1 MTHPTRALVDLS
13 AIRDNVRLLAE
24 AAGRPV
30 MAMVKA
36 DAYGHGA
43 VPVARAALDA
53 GATWLGVAFADE
65 ALALRAAGIT
75 APLLAG
81 VCPPGADLV
90 AAIKAEVDLGVGSIR
105 LVREAADAAVA
116 AGRPARVHLKADTGM
131 SRGGQTVQGWPAL
144 VEAALKAEAEGSVRI
159 IGIWSHMACSDE
171 PEHPSVAG
179 QTAAFAEMVRYAE
192 NAGVRP
198 ELRHLANSSA
208 ALHLPDTRWDLVRPG
223 IAIYGL
229 NPAPALPDPGLRPAM
244 TVTSTVTVAKRV
256 PKGSGVSYGHQY
268 TTERETTVALV
279 PAGYADGVPRAGS
292 GILEVLAA
300 GARRRIAGRVCMDQ
314 FVLDVGDDAVAEG
327 DEVVL
332 FGPGDRGEA
341 TATDWAEAVGT
352 VSYEIVTRLG
362 GRVPRVHTG

>member
-43 VPVARAALDA
+43 VPVAKAALEA
-53 GATWLGVAFADE
+53 GASWLGVAFADE

-75 APLLAG
+75 APVLAG
-81 VCPPGADLV
+81 VCPPDTDFA
-90 AAIKAEVDLGVGSIR
+90 AAIAGGVDLGVGSVG
-105 LVREAADAAVA
+105 LVRAVA
-116 AGRPARVHLKADTGM
+116 AAAAAKGVPARIHLKADTGM
-131 SRGGQTVQGWPAL
+131 SRGGQTRDGWPAL
-144 VEAALKAEAEGSVRI
+144 VEAALKAEAEGAVRI
-159 IGIWSHMACSDE
+159 IGLWSHMACSDE
-171 PEHPSVAG
+171 PEHPSVAR
-179 QTAAFAEMVRYAE
+179 QTAAFAEMVGYAE
-192 NAGVRP
+192 RAGVRP

-208 ALHLPDTRWDLVRPG
+208 ALHLPETRWDLIRPG
-223 IAIYGL
+223 LAIYGL

-244 TVTSTVTVAKRV
+244 TLTSTVTVAKRV
-256 PKGSGVSYGHQY
+256 PAGSGVSYGHLY
-268 TTERETTVALV
+268 ITDRETTVALV
-279 PAGYADGVPRAGS
+279 PAGYADGVPRSGS
-292 GILEVLAA
+292 NVLEVLAA
-300 GARRRIAGRVCMDQ
+300 GRRRKIAGRVCMDQ
-314 FVLDVGDDAVAEG
+314 FVLDVGDDPIEEG

-341 TATDWAEAVGT
+341 TATDWADAVGT

-362 GRVPRVHTG
+362 GRVPRVHTD